1 MKLPGE
7 FFLWGTEQTFRGV
20 FTLGVGGPRTPHLPS
35 DPTRGYVSPNRNPSW
50 TTSKT
55 VNVLIATVCV
65 APLSASE
72 ALAIQRFVLAKMDH
86 GFTLKLNADTLSLE
100 LPKTGAIAQL
110 NSPTEQLAS
119 VD

>member
-55 VNVLIATVCV
+55 VNVSIANGVRDTVI
-65 APLSASE
+65 AKRSTRN
-72 ALAIQRFVLAKMDH
+72 QRFVLAKMDN

-100 LPKTGAIAQL
+100 LPKSGAIAQL
-110 NSPTEQLAS
+110 KSPTEQLAS